1 MTLFD
6 TLKLG
11 SLSVPSRIFMVTR
24 PRCEFFYTVTFNL
37 ACRGPRH
44 VPGQCTRA
52 DFQVDEASAAFDG
65 HREPASPTTLR

>member
-24 PRCEFFYTVTFNL
+24 RVSCEFFDTVTFNL
-37 ACRGPRH
+37 ASTPSRD
-44 VPGQCTRA
+44 VT
-52 DFQVDEASAAFDG
+52 AFI
-65 HREPASPTTLR
+65 HAASPTYELV